1 MSSLYQRLRIETSAS
16 QAEIRRAYHQL
27 AMRYHPDRNLGDKQA
42 EEEFKNVVTAFEI
55 LGDPKARALY
65 DQGRV
70 DDQGRP
76 QPRRQS
82 ASRQDWVWN
91 EERPVWEDGSLRWSS
106 PPPPGGAGAETKTG
120 DEGSETAESK
130 DEQAGSV
137 AGDAKP
143 DEEKQYRLSID
154 FVAACLG
161 TSKHVRLPNKA
172 EFKINIPAGVNA
184 GQKLRVK
191 GAGENGKPF
200 LVKIDVEEHRL
211 FKRDGD
217 DILLEVPITPYE
229 CYYGIELDI
238 PTIHGPGKVSVMP
251 EAQDG
256 ETIPMPNMGVRRGGG
271 VGGGD
276 QLVTLRIVM
285 PTSWAAETRFAMA
298 DWRRRAPYNPR
309 RDINSLLT
317 ETH

>member
-1 MSSLYQRLRIETSAS
+1 MSRLYQRLRIETSAS

-42 EEEFKNVVTAFEI
+42 EEEFKNIVTAFEI

-82 ASRQDWVWN
+82 SARDEWEWKP
-91 EERPVWEDGSLRWSS
+91 ERPVWQDGSLHWTT
-106 PPPPGGAGAETKTG
+106 PPPADAEEATSKSGEQKQG
-120 DEGSETAESK
+120 DEAPRPEAE
-130 DEQAGSV
+130 DV
-137 AGDAKP
+137 

-154 FVAACLG
+154 FVEACLG

-172 EFKINIPAGVNA
+172 EFKINIPAGVTS

-191 GAGENGKPF
+191 GAGENGRPF
-200 LVKIDVEEHRL
+200 LVKINVEEHKL
-211 FKRDGD
+211 FTRDGD

-238 PTIHGPGKVSVMP
+238 PTIHGPGKINVMP
-251 EAQDG
+251 EAKDG
-256 ETIPMPNMGVRRGGG
+256 ETIPMPNMGVRRGAGI
-271 VGGGD
+271 GGGD
-276 QLVTLRIVM
+276 QLVKLRIVM

-309 RDINSLLT
+309 RDINALLS